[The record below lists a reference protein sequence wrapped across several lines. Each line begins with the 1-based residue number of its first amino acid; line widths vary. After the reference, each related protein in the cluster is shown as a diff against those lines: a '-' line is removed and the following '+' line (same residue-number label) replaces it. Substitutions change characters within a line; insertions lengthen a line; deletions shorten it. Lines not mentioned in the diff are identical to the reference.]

1 VWPVAENIL
10 FHHDVAS
17 DRTTP
22 NNHMRKRGAQLGHGW
37 RDRLVAAR
45 ASFDN
50 AVVGPA
56 RNTRH
61 FIVHEY
67 RIHKSDNGLELTVR
81 RVLDAGVGRFV
92 PRPKVLIKSA
102 VDTALSFVV
111 GLSANPPFGS
121 PHHSPVVP
129 RTKIQS
135 SQYPFEMQHKCLVII
150 QPRAACK
157 SHVA

>member
-1 VWPVAENIL
+1 
-10 FHHDVAS
+10 
-17 DRTTP
+17 
-22 NNHMRKRGAQLGHGW
+22 MRKRGAQLGHGW
-37 RDRLVAAR
+37 RDRENVLVAAR

-67 RIHKSDNGLELTVR
+67 RIHASDNGLELTVR

-92 PRPKVLIKSA
+92 LRPKVLIKSA

-111 GLSANPPFGS
+111 GLSANPPFGPTTHQWYQEPRSNHPNIRLKCNTSASSSSS
-121 PHHSPVVP
+121 PEQRASHASPSGFSAQK
-129 RTKIQS
+129 RDYHRQ
-135 SQYPFEMQHKCLVII
+135 
-150 QPRAACK
+150 
-157 SHVA
+157 